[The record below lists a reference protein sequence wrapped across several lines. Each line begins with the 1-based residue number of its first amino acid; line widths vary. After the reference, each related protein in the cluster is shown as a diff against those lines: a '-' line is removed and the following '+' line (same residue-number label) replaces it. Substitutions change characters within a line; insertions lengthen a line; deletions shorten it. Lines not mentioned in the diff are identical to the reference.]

1 MTHSFKVT
9 IPNGSLLEHEL
20 SSKKGKQRQ
29 QRLYF
34 LAELGAETLRRENIQ
49 TPNEIIE
56 KKVKNGDN
64 TNNNKGRVSFPV
76 NDLLSM

>member
-1 MTHSFKVT
+1 MSHSFKVT
-9 IPNGSLLEHEL
+9 IPNGSLLEQEL

-34 LAELGAETLRRENIQ
+34 LAELGAETLRRENVK

-56 KKVKNGDN
+56 KKVESITKP
-64 TNNNKGRVSFPV
+64 NKSMDRVSFPA